1 MVEFNTGVEDIF
13 EDEDLE
19 VTVPDVKVM
28 PTTLSKAMFP
38 DAPTLSNP
46 SAAQYFLPFLTDE
59 ASYLKEYGTPSMSD
73 EEIEALY
80 KKGDYSKDKR
90 LALAQFGF
98 GLMAPTRGGK
108 IGPSLSMAGQQY
120 AQNLSKVNQLQRADA
135 KESRQG
141 TLMAKLKRDAQ
152 KVLDKKGV
160 YDQNRSLLTT
170 IATKEYDKE
179 VAADAALTKLY
190 QDQMKAA
197 QSRMMDFE
205 VDKWKPKR
213 VSVRQKLDDGTYTEP
228 FDAFTVNGQYYK
240 PTNEIGADGLPVLR
254 LIENP
259 EGIQE
264 LKMTMAGTP
273 GEFKEGSGAATF
285 EDILSSIQVKDR
297 AILTLDELTRSYA
310 KNPNRAGFI
319 AGIKKRVQTYAQI
332 FNDAFKYSFNDF
344 FQEGND
350 RLDIKPGQKLQL
362 LSSTVHMYL
371 QDPNI
376 QEDIASGRIDE
387 SQLKD
392 LELMDR
398 VFEQLSVIGKAEL
411 DSGAMKDNKGRD
423 LWESEEQR
431 DLIFNKLR
439 WYDTDL
445 PANEVRANSIIYAIA
460 RARKSSG
467 RLNLDD
473 IERAAKDLNIY
484 GDDSVAVLEKI
495 KILRGQLLASRA
507 DDLVRV
513 NLIYPT
519 YYKKMMD
526 AGFGHYQRDNILG
539 IVQEQFVD
547 TPQGEAFTFSW
558 GDLD

>member
-1 MVEFNTGVEDIF
+1 MAYENIF
-13 EDEDLE
+13 EDEDLQ
-19 VTVPDVKVM
+19 VTVPDVTVM
-28 PTTLSKAMFP
+28 PTTLSKSMFP
-38 DAPTLSNP
+38 DAPELSAP
-46 SAAQYFLPFLTDE
+46 SAVDYFLPFLTDE
-59 ASYLKEYGTPSMSD
+59 TSYLKDYGTPTMTD

-108 IGPSLSMAGQQY
+108 MGPALSMAGQQY
-120 AQNLSKVNQLQRADA
+120 AQNLSNVNQLQRADA

-152 KVLDKKGV
+152 KVIDKKGI
-160 YDQNRSLLTT
+160 YDQNKALLTT

-179 VAADAALTKLY
+179 IAADAALTKLY
-190 QDQMKAA
+190 QDQVKAA
-197 QSRMMDFE
+197 QSRMLDFE

-213 VSVRQKLDDGTYTEP
+213 VSVREKLEDGTYTEP

-240 PTNEIGADGLPVLR
+240 PTNEIGTDGLPILR

-264 LKMTMAGTP
+264 LKMSMAGTP

-285 EDILSSIQVKDR
+285 EDILSSVQVKDR
-297 AILTLDELTRSYA
+297 AILTLDELQRSYA
-310 KNPNRAGFI
+310 NNPNRAGFI

-344 FQEGND
+344 FAEGNEK
-350 RLDIKPGQKLQL
+350 LNIKAGQKLQT
-362 LSSTVHMYL
+362 LSSTIHMYL

-392 LELMDR
+392 LQLMDR
-398 VFEQLSVIGKAEL
+398 VFSQLSVIGKAEL
-411 DSGAMKDNKGRD
+411 DSGAMKDNKGRS

-431 DLIFNKLR
+431 DLIYNKLR

-513 NLIYPT
+513 QLIYPT
-519 YYKKMMD
+519 YYKKMME

-539 IVQEQFVD
+539 IVQEQFEE
-547 TPQGEAFTFSW
+547 TPQGEKITFSW
-558 GDLD
+558 GDLE

>member
-1 MVEFNTGVEDIF
+1 MAYENIDIF

-38 DAPTLSNP
+38 DAPNLSNP
-46 SAAQYFLPFLTDE
+46 SAIDYFLPFLKDE
-59 ASYLKEYGTPSMSD
+59 ESYLAKYGTPSMSD

-160 YDQNRSLLTT
+160 DDQNNALLLN
-170 IATKEYDKE
+170 IASKEYDKDI
-179 VAADAALTKLY
+179 AADAALTKLY

-240 PTNEIGADGLPVLR
+240 PTNEIGADGLPQLR

-310 KNPNRAGFI
+310 ENPNRAGFI

-350 RLDIKPGQKLQL
+350 RLNIKPGQKLQL

-392 LELMDR
+392 LQLMDR

-411 DSGAMKDNKGRD
+411 DSGAMKYNKGSD
-423 LWESEEQR
+423 LWESDEQR
-431 DLIFNKLR
+431 DLIFKKLR

-507 DDLVRV
+507 DDLTRV

>member
-38 DAPTLSNP
+38 DAPDLSSP
-46 SAAQYFLPFLTDE
+46 SAAEYFLPFLTDE

-152 KVLDKKGV
+152 NVLDKKGV

-197 QSRMMDFE
+197 QSRMLDYE

-350 RLDIKPGQKLQL
+350 RLDVKPGQKLQL
-362 LSSTVHMYL
+362 LSSTIHMYL
-371 QDPNI
+371 QDPNR

-547 TPQGEAFTFSW
+547 TPQGETFTFSW
-558 GDLD
+558 GEVE

>member
-1 MVEFNTGVEDIF
+1 MAYENIDIF

-38 DAPTLSNP
+38 DAPDLSSP

-120 AQNLSKVNQLQRADA
+120 AQNLQKVNQLQRADA

-240 PTNEIGADGLPVLR
+240 PTNEIGADGLPQLR

-297 AILTLDELTRSYA
+297 AILTLDELQRSYA
-310 KNPNRAGFI
+310 ENPNRAGFI

-332 FNDAFKYSFNDF
+332 FNDAFKYSYNDF
-344 FQEGND
+344 FKEGND
-350 RLDIKPGQKLQL
+350 RLNIKPGQKLQL
-362 LSSTVHMYL
+362 LSSTINTYL

-392 LELMDR
+392 LQLMDR

-439 WYDTDL
+439 WYDTEL

-539 IVQEQFVD
+539 IVQEQFLD
-547 TPQGEAFTFSW
+547 TPQGETFTFSW
-558 GDLD
+558 GEVD

>member
-13 EDEDLE
+13 EDEDLQ
-19 VTVPDVKVM
+19 VTVPDVTVM

-38 DAPTLSNP
+38 DAPNLSNP
-46 SAAQYFLPFLTDE
+46 SAADYFLPFLTDAE
-59 ASYLKEYGTPSMSD
+59 SYLKEYGTPSMSD

-160 YDQNRSLLTT
+160 DDQNNALLLN
-170 IATKEYDKE
+170 IASKEYDKDI
-179 VAADAALTKLY
+179 AADAALTKLY

-240 PTNEIGADGLPVLR
+240 PTNEIGADGLPQLR

-310 KNPNRAGFI
+310 ENPNRAGFI

-350 RLDIKPGQKLQL
+350 RLNIKPGQKLQL

-392 LELMDR
+392 LQLMDR

-439 WYDTDL
+439 WHDTDL

-467 RLNLDD
+467 ILNLDD

-507 DDLVRV
+507 DDLTRV

-547 TPQGEAFTFSW
+547 TPQGETFTFSW

>member
-38 DAPTLSNP
+38 DAPDLSSP
-46 SAAQYFLPFLTDE
+46 SAAEYFLPFLTDE

-152 KVLDKKGV
+152 NVLDKKGV

-197 QSRMMDFE
+197 QSRMLDYE

-362 LSSTVHMYL
+362 LSSTIHMYL
-371 QDPNI
+371 QDPNR

-547 TPQGEAFTFSW
+547 TPQGETFTFSW
-558 GDLD
+558 GEVE

>member
-38 DAPTLSNP
+38 DAPTLSSP
-46 SAAQYFLPFLTDE
+46 SAAAYFLPFLTDE

-152 KVLDKKGV
+152 NVLDKKGV
-160 YDQNRSLLTT
+160 YDQNKSLLTT

-197 QSRMMDFE
+197 QSRMLDYE

-362 LSSTVHMYL
+362 LSSTIHMYL
-371 QDPNI
+371 QDPNR

-547 TPQGEAFTFSW
+547 TPQGETFTFSW
-558 GDLD
+558 GEVE

>member
-38 DAPTLSNP
+38 DAPDLSSP
-46 SAAQYFLPFLTDE
+46 SAAAYFLPFLTDE

-152 KVLDKKGV
+152 NVLDKKGV

-197 QSRMMDFE
+197 QSRMLDYE

-362 LSSTVHMYL
+362 LSSTIHMYL
-371 QDPNI
+371 QDPNR

-547 TPQGEAFTFSW
+547 TPQGETFTFSW
-558 GDLD
+558 GEVE

>member
-38 DAPTLSNP
+38 DAPTLSSP
-46 SAAQYFLPFLTDE
+46 SAAAYFLPFLTDE

-152 KVLDKKGV
+152 NVLDKKGV

-197 QSRMMDFE
+197 QSRMLDYE

-350 RLDIKPGQKLQL
+350 RLDVKPGQKLQL
-362 LSSTVHMYL
+362 LSSTIHMYL
-371 QDPNI
+371 QDPNR

-547 TPQGEAFTFSW
+547 TPQGETFTFSW
-558 GDLD
+558 GEVE

>member
-141 TLMAKLKRDAQ
+141 ILMAKLKRDAQ
-152 KVLDKKGV
+152 NVLDKKGV
-160 YDQNRSLLTT
+160 NDQNNALLLN
-170 IATKEYDKE
+170 IASKEYDKDI
-179 VAADAALTKLY
+179 AADAALTKLY
-190 QDQMKAA
+190 QDQVKAA
-197 QSRMMDFE
+197 QSRMLDYE
-205 VDKWKPKR
+205 VEKWKPKR

-240 PTNEIGADGLPVLR
+240 PTNEIGADGLPQLR

-310 KNPNRAGFI
+310 DNPNRAGFI

-350 RLDIKPGQKLQL
+350 RLNIKPGQKLQL

-392 LELMDR
+392 LQLMDR

-507 DDLVRV
+507 DDLTRV

>member
-38 DAPTLSNP
+38 DAPDLSSP

-80 KKGDYSKDKR
+80 KKEDYSKDKR

-120 AQNLSKVNQLQRADA
+120 AQNLQKVNQLQRADA

-152 KVLDKKGV
+152 NVLDKKGV

-240 PTNEIGADGLPVLR
+240 PTNEIGADGLPQLR

-310 KNPNRAGFI
+310 ENPNRAGFI

-350 RLDIKPGQKLQL
+350 RLNIKPGQKLQL

-392 LELMDR
+392 LQLMDR
-398 VFEQLSVIGKAEL
+398 VF
-411 DSGAMKDNKGRD
+411 
-423 LWESEEQR
+423 
-431 DLIFNKLR
+431 
-439 WYDTDL
+439 
-445 PANEVRANSIIYAIA
+445 
-460 RARKSSG
+460 
-467 RLNLDD
+467 
-473 IERAAKDLNIY
+473 
-484 GDDSVAVLEKI
+484 
-495 KILRGQLLASRA
+495 
-507 DDLVRV
+507 
-513 NLIYPT
+513 
-519 YYKKMMD
+519 
-526 AGFGHYQRDNILG
+526 
-539 IVQEQFVD
+539 
-547 TPQGEAFTFSW
+547 
-558 GDLD
+558 

>member
-38 DAPTLSNP
+38 DAPDLSSP
-46 SAAQYFLPFLTDE
+46 SAAEYFLPFLTDE

-152 KVLDKKGV
+152 NVLDKKGV

-197 QSRMMDFE
+197 QSRMLDYE
-205 VDKWKPKR
+205 VDKWKPKT

-350 RLDIKPGQKLQL
+350 RLDVKPGQKLQL
-362 LSSTVHMYL
+362 LSSTIHMYL
-371 QDPNI
+371 QDPNR

-547 TPQGEAFTFSW
+547 TPQGETFTFSW
-558 GDLD
+558 GEVE

>member
-1 MVEFNTGVEDIF
+1 
-13 EDEDLE
+13 
-19 VTVPDVKVM
+19 
-28 PTTLSKAMFP
+28 
-38 DAPTLSNP
+38 
-46 SAAQYFLPFLTDE
+46 
-59 ASYLKEYGTPSMSD
+59 
-73 EEIEALY
+73 
-80 KKGDYSKDKR
+80 
-90 LALAQFGF
+90 
-98 GLMAPTRGGK
+98 
-108 IGPSLSMAGQQY
+108 
-120 AQNLSKVNQLQRADA
+120 
-135 KESRQG
+135 
-141 TLMAKLKRDAQ
+141 
-152 KVLDKKGV
+152 
-160 YDQNRSLLTT
+160 
-170 IATKEYDKE
+170 
-179 VAADAALTKLY
+179 
-190 QDQMKAA
+190 
-197 QSRMMDFE
+197 
-205 VDKWKPKR
+205 
-213 VSVRQKLDDGTYTEP
+213 
-228 FDAFTVNGQYYK
+228 
-240 PTNEIGADGLPVLR
+240 
-254 LIENP
+254 
-259 EGIQE
+259 
-264 LKMTMAGTP
+264 MTMAGTP

-350 RLDIKPGQKLQL
+350 RLDVKPGQKLQL
-362 LSSTVHMYL
+362 LSSTIHMYL
-371 QDPNI
+371 QDPNR

-547 TPQGEAFTFSW
+547 TPQGETFTFSW
-558 GDLD
+558 GEVE